1 MKMPLISIITVNYKQ
16 SKVTCELLASI
27 NALSY
32 PHIETILVDNAQEDD
47 DTQHYQNYLAEVIVL
62 NSDTNLGFAGANNL
76 GIAAATGDYIFLL
89 NNDTEISD
97 GTIEQLLTCFDDPK
111 TGAVSPILRYHS
123 HPEKVQYAG
132 FTEINPLTGRNE
144 TINEVQREPLVST
157 AYFHGAAVM
166 IPRAVIDTCGHMPEA
181 YFLYYEELDWS
192 RSFREKGFEIKV
204 CTTACILH
212 KESVTTGKNSPLK
225 TYYQTRN
232 RVAFMNKYSNPI
244 RKLLFNLFFHCI
256 SLPMHIL
263 RYAINGQRKH
273 LSALLRGILDAS
285 VYKRTGM
292 SF

>member
-1 MKMPLISIITVNYKQ
+1 MKKPLVSIITVNYRQ
-16 SKVTCELLASI
+16 LEVTCELLASI
-27 NALSY
+27 DALSY
-32 PHIETILVDNAQEDD
+32 PHIETILVDNAQPEDD
-47 DTQHYQNYLAEVIVL
+47 TKLYQGYLSDIIVL

-76 GIAAATGDYIFLL
+76 GIAAASGDYIFLL
-89 NNDTEISD
+89 NNDTEISE
-97 GTIEQLLTCFDDPK
+97 GTIEELLTCFDDPK

-123 HPEKVQYAG
+123 HPDKVQYAG
-132 FTEINPLTGRNE
+132 FTEINPLTGRNN
-144 TINEVQREPLVST
+144 TINEVQT
-157 AYFHGAAVM
+157 APTVATPYFHGAAVI
-166 IPRAVIDTCGHMPEA
+166 IPRTVIEECGDMPEA

-232 RVAFMNKYSNPI
+232 RVAFMNKHSSLI
-244 RKLLFNLFFHCI
+244 RKISFNLFFHCI
-256 SLPMHIL
+256 SLPIHVL
-263 RYAINGQRKH
+263 RYAVNGKTKH
-273 LSALLRGILDAS
+273 LSALLRGFLDAS